1 MRQKED
7 LPFFELLNRIRI
19 GCPSDDDIALLR
31 SRQIDIDTSK
41 NKIEQA
47 ANLYLDALRSNN
59 KTLCLLPN
67 VRSVDEF
74 NNIICDSLEIETE
87 NILAEDCRYN
97 KRLFKKENLN
107 KNFKSNDTAG
117 LEKILKI
124 GKDSRIM
131 LRRNIDMDK
140 GLVNGVL
147 GYVKNIVKNQYNYVY
162 AIDCL
167 FDNHSTITR
176 IERYSAQYE
185 CQKNVYITRLQFPI
199 NLAWAITIHKS
210 QGLSLDSVFIN
221 LDESI
226 FESGMSYVALSRAKK
241 LSNIFLIDFK
251 LESLFCNDLAIK
263 QYNEL
268 YSKSKNEF
276 LIIKNYNSLRK
287 GSTNDYHYDLK
298 KEFKKVVTDLINS
311 NNLMSTEN
319 YFLKFNNNGTN
330 ACFANVAI
338 QALIACGPTFFEQVK
353 NCKFI
358 NYLSFIK
365 DFIIK
370 DRISNS

>member
-1 MRQKED
+1 
-7 LPFFELLNRIRI
+7 
-19 GCPSDDDIALLR
+19 
-31 SRQIDIDTSK
+31 
-41 NKIEQA
+41 
-47 ANLYLDALRSNN
+47 
-59 KTLCLLPN
+59 
-67 VRSVDEF
+67 
-74 NNIICDSLEIETE
+74 
-87 NILAEDCRYN
+87 
-97 KRLFKKENLN
+97 
-107 KNFKSNDTAG
+107 
-117 LEKILKI
+117 
-124 GKDSRIM
+124 
-131 LRRNIDMDK
+131 
-140 GLVNGVL
+140 
-147 GYVKNIVKNQYNYVY
+147 
-162 AIDCL
+162 
-167 FDNHSTITR
+167 
-176 IERYSAQYE
+176 
-185 CQKNVYITRLQFPI
+185 
-199 NLAWAITIHKS
+199 
-210 QGLSLDSVFIN
+210 
-221 LDESI
+221 
-226 FESGMSYVALSRAKK
+226 MSYVALSRAKK

-276 LIIKNYNSLRK
+276 LIIKNYYSLRK